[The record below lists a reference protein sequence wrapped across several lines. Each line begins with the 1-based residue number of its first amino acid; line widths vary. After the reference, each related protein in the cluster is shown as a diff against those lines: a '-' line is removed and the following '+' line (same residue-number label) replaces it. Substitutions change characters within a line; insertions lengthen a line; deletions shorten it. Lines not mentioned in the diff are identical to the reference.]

1 MNPYIIMT
9 RMDAVKSAKQGKLQF
24 ILGNYIKNKI
34 TAAFALLVI
43 LGGFYVFQINQLSV
57 SGYELKKT
65 EKENAK
71 FHKEVTELQISVE
84 KMKAAAN
91 LQAQS
96 QGLGMVYSKDV
107 GYVYVDDNN
116 LAVSNDL
123 SHY

>member
-1 MNPYIIMT
+1 
-9 RMDAVKSAKQGKLQF
+9 MDAVKSAKQGKLQF